1 MQWALLFLATP
12 VMFYS
17 AGLYHR
23 RSLKELW
30 ALWKPGSR
38 VPVWKRF
45 VRFGSMNLLVSTG
58 VSVAYF
64 SSIALLALAAAEK
77 ASPDGEGDSTTYFDS
92 VVLLTM
98 FLLIGKFP
106 PSFERCTAHL
116 RLGRYL
122 EAYSK
127 GHTADAITAL
137 GKLRPTTAL
146 LLVPSDSSPKPSSP
160 ALTLAGSGD
169 LEKGER
175 GSSDTELGIVTSSV
189 SRIPAELLE
198 VGDVVRVQHG
208 ASPPADG
215 TLVSV
220 MGDSA
225 SFDESSLTGESRL
238 VRKEIGEKVFV
249 GTINRGAIV
258 DTRVD
263 AIGGETM

>member
-1 MQWALLFLATP
+1 MT
-12 VMFYS
+12 VTSGFYV
-17 AGLYHR
+17 
-23 RSLKELW
+23 RSLCHDLG
-30 ALWKPGSR
+30 AA
-38 VPVWKRF
+38 V
-45 VRFGSMNLLVSTG
+45 GSMALMSTLVRSRQG
-58 VSVAYF
+58 EF
-64 SSIALLALAAAEK
+64 SL
-77 ASPDGEGDSTTYFDS
+77 GNN
-92 VVLLTM
+92 VL
-98 FLLIGKFP
+98 
-106 PSFERCTAHL
+106 E
-116 RLGRYL
+116 Y
-122 EAYSK
+122 
-127 GHTADAITAL
+127 
-137 GKLRPTTAL
+137 
-146 LLVPSDSSPKPSSP
+146 
-160 ALTLAGSGD
+160 GD